1 MTSLDSAVECR
12 AATGLAELGL
22 QIGLSSPGIKAEI
35 QKAITKGVSDLILA
49 LNHANRHIFFSH

>member
-1 MTSLDSAVECR
+1 MTSLDRVVECR

-22 QIGLSSPGIKAEI
+22 QIGLSAPGIIVEI

-49 LNHANRHIFFSH
+49 RNHANIYIFFSH